1 MKKNDRKIFNFIFRE
16 VGIEITP
23 FLESLIANPQK
34 LSTLNNIALEQVVKE
49 FAPVYQKYKH
59 FLDGPHELTLIS
71 SFEISLMWRLNNKP
85 ELRKILDN

>member
-1 MKKNDRKIFNFIFRE
+1 MKKNDRKIFNFILRE

-49 FAPVYQKYKH
+49 FAPVYKQYKH
-59 FLDGPHELTLIS
+59 FLDGPHELTL
-71 SFEISLMWRLNNKP
+71 SLVLKY
-85 ELRKILDN
+85 LLCGD

>member
-1 MKKNDRKIFNFIFRE
+1 MKKKDRKIFDFILRE

-34 LSTLNNIALEQVVKE
+34 LSTLNNMALEQVVKE
-49 FAPVYQKYKH
+49 FAPVYKKYKH

>member
-1 MKKNDRKIFNFIFRE
+1 MKKKDRKIFDFILRE

-34 LSTLNNIALEQVVKE
+34 LSTLNNMALEQVVKE

-59 FLDGPHELTLIS
+59 FFDGPHELTLIS